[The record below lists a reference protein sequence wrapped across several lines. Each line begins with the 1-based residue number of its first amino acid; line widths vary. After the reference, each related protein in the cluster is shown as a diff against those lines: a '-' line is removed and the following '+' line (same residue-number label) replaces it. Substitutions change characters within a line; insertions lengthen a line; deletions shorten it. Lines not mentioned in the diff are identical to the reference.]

1 MVNVKVVNEGIFDL
15 ERGGGGGPKFGLER
29 TVELWRGQIT
39 SDREDHVF
47 LNLGTPVAVTSPRE
61 ILLCEE
67 RRTDNRRVLKNNI
80 LHF

>member
-15 ERGGGGGPKFGLER
+15 ERGGEGGGPNFGLER

-47 LNLGTPVAVTSPRE
+47 LNL
-61 ILLCEE
+61 
-67 RRTDNRRVLKNNI
+67 
-80 LHF
+80 

>member
-15 ERGGGGGPKFGLER
+15 ERGGGRGPNFGLER

-47 LNLGTPVAVTSPRE
+47 LNL
-61 ILLCEE
+61 
-67 RRTDNRRVLKNNI
+67 
-80 LHF
+80 

>member
-15 ERGGGGGPKFGLER
+15 ERRGGGGGPNFGLER

-47 LNLGTPVAVTSPRE
+47 LTL
-61 ILLCEE
+61 
-67 RRTDNRRVLKNNI
+67 
-80 LHF
+80 